1 MKQKRIAELYRFL
14 SIASMKRM
22 SDEEKVA
29 FIRLLRSMKPLWQ
42 ELQTAVDDALAKAR
56 QETDDPAAIS
66 NIVNQSVEDIA
77 ERECAVILATMS
89 EDAFE
94 RLCLSNDW
102 NFAQIE
108 ELHEELVTK

>member
-22 SDEEKVA
+22 TDEEKVA

-42 ELQTAVDDALAKAR
+42 ELQMAVDDALAKAR

-66 NIVNQSVEDIA
+66 NLVNQAVEDIA
-77 ERECAVILATMS
+77 ERECAVILTTMS
-89 EDAFE
+89 EESFE
-94 RLCLSNDW
+94 HLCLSNDW
-102 NFAQIE
+102 NFAQVDELE
-108 ELHEELVTK
+108 EALVKP